1 MTAAGRRPESG
12 AGFSWRRVMA
22 VNLRHAYVL
31 RSSWPRILEICYW
44 PTMQMVLWGFVT
56 VFFLQHSS
64 WVAQAAGVLVSAV
77 LLWDALF
84 RANLGVSVPFL
95 EEMWARN
102 MGQLFISPLRPHEYA
117 AALLIIA
124 VARTTVSMAPAVLL
138 SYPLY
143 GVSVFHLGPALA
155 AFYANLLV
163 MGAAVGFV
171 VSVLVLRW
179 GLGAESLAWFAIF
192 MAAPVSGIYYPIA
205 TLPAWLQPVA
215 WALPSAYV
223 FEGMRA
229 QLFEGVFRA
238 DLFWPCLALNALYL
252 AAAVAFFL
260 YMFRVARVRGL
271 LLQQGE

>member
-1 MTAAGRRPESG
+1 MNAPARSAAAER
-12 AGFSWRRVMA
+12 FSWRRVYA

-56 VFFLQHSS
+56 AFFVQHSS
-64 WVAQAAGVLVSAV
+64 WVAQAAGVLISAV

-84 RANLGVSVPFL
+84 RANLGISVPFL
-95 EEMWARN
+95 EEMWSRN

-117 AALLIIA
+117 VALLILA
-124 VARTTVSMAPAVLL
+124 VLRTTISMAPATLL
-138 SYPLY
+138 SLPLY
-143 GVSVFHLGPALA
+143 GVSLFHLGWPLA
-155 AFYANLLV
+155 AFYGNLLV
-163 MGAAVGFV
+163 MGTAVGLV
-171 VSVLVLRW
+171 VSALVLRW
-179 GLGAESLAWFAIF
+179 GLGAENLAWFAIF
-192 MAAPVSGIYYPIA
+192 IAAPVSGIYYPVA

-238 DLFWPCLALNALYL
+238 DLFWQCVGLNTLYL
-252 AAAVAFFL
+252 AAAVFFFL
-260 YMFRVARVRGL
+260 HMFRVARERGL